1 MATAE
6 APLRLQPALEAR
18 GLSKRY
24 GHNWALRD
32 LDLVIAGPGVVGLVG
47 PNAAGKSTLIR
58 TWMGFER
65 PTAGE
70 ARVHGLDPRRARR
83 QVLSN
88 VAYVPQAASLYD
100 ALTVEEHLT
109 LAEKLRPGFDRAI
122 ATRRLEQLRIPT
134 RSPARRLSGGQQAQ
148 VALSL
153 AIGTRARVLLLDE
166 PLAHLDPLARD
177 EFLGIVVEA
186 AAEGGTVL
194 LSSHNVGDVERA
206 CSAIIV
212 LGIGRVLLN
221 STIEAALGS
230 HAVLR
235 RGSVTPDSI
244 GPIEGRSDGQLTLV
258 RVTSHDGR
266 AGSRPATL
274 EEIVLGYLASA
285 RNEEIVQ

>member
-1 MATAE
+1 MVTGE
-6 APLRLQPALEAR
+6 VPSKLQPALEAR

-24 GHNWALRD
+24 GRNWALRD
-32 LDLVIAGPGVVGLVG
+32 LNLAIAGPGVIGLVG

-65 PTAGE
+65 PTSGGT
-70 ARVHGLDPRRARR
+70 RVHGLDPRHARR

-109 LAEKLRPGFDRAI
+109 LAEKLRPGFDRGI
-122 ATRRLEQLRIPT
+122 ATKHLEQLRIPT
-134 RSPARRLSGGQQAQ
+134 RSRARRLSGGQQAQ

-166 PLAHLDPLARD
+166 PLAHLDPLARG
-177 EFLGIVVEA
+177 EFLGIVVDA

-194 LSSHNVGDVERA
+194 LSSHNVSDVERA

-212 LGIGRVLLN
+212 LGIGRVMLN
-221 STIEAALGS
+221 STIEAALSS
-230 HAVLR
+230 HVVVP
-235 RGSVTPDSI
+235 RGSARSDSI
-244 GPIEGRSDGQLTLV
+244 GPIEGRSDGPLSLV
-258 RVTSHDGR
+258 RVTSRDSG

-285 RNEEIVQ
+285 RDEEIVQ